1 MPRPVIAAAATM
13 AFMHRAGAGWQHAIE
28 GTEIMWTIRLGL
40 AAFIAAVLAACTTAP
55 QPQADLTPPQLT
67 KRDAKA
73 ELESG
78 IRPR

>member
-1 MPRPVIAAAATM
+1 MTKSIIRFGLASVIAM
-13 AFMHRAGAGWQHAIE
+13 A
-28 GTEIMWTIRLGL
+28 
-40 AAFIAAVLAACTTAP
+40 IAACSTTP
-55 QPQADLTPPQLT
+55 QPQADLTPPALS

>member
-1 MPRPVIAAAATM
+1 MKSKDLTMSIIRFGIAALIAAT
-13 AFMHRAGAGWQHAIE
+13 
-28 GTEIMWTIRLGL
+28 
-40 AAFIAAVLAACTTAP
+40 IAACSTTP
-55 QPQADLTPPQLT
+55 PPQADLTPPPLS

>member
-1 MPRPVIAAAATM
+1 MTIKTQPITRAAA
-13 AFMHRAGAGWQHAIE
+13 
-28 GTEIMWTIRLGL
+28 IRLAV
-40 AAFIAAVLAACTTAP
+40 AACVAVAVAACTTTP
-55 QPQADLTPPQLT
+55 QPQADLTPPPLS

>member
-1 MPRPVIAAAATM
+1 MTVTTRAFTRAAA
-13 AFMHRAGAGWQHAIE
+13 
-28 GTEIMWTIRLGL
+28 IRLAV
-40 AAFIAAVLAACTTAP
+40 AASITVALAACTTTP
-55 QPQADLTPPQLT
+55 QPQADLTPPPMA

>member
-1 MPRPVIAAAATM
+1 MTTTALR
-13 AFMHRAGAGWQHAIE
+13 F
-28 GTEIMWTIRLGL
+28 GL
-40 AAFIAAVLAACTTAP
+40 AALLALSIAACSTTP
-55 QPQADLTPPQLT
+55 QPQADLTPPPVS